1 MTALFWGGTV
11 PKNKVHIIGVAPG
24 GASSLTSQARR
35 LVNRAEIV
43 FGGKRL
49 LALFPSLTGEK
60 ITIRNNLDEVT
71 ELIKGNIGQKRM
83 VVLAS
88 GDPNFYGI
96 ASYITGKL
104 GKDIVEIIPNM
115 SAMQVAFARIK
126 ESWEDAALVSVHSR
140 LIEDIVETVRSNHKV
155 GIFTDDEHTPGE
167 IARVLLEHGVDG
179 YQAYVCQ
186 NLGRKDEK
194 VVETDLHNLGEMRFS
209 PLNTLI
215 LLRVQPD
222 KPAGAPCPRWLGIPD
237 EEFYQRRPKEGLITK
252 QEVRAVSLAKMRLTD
267 ESILWD
273 IGAGS
278 GAVSI
283 EASFLVRKGRIYA
296 IEKNDADVT
305 IIKKNVQKFHA
316 SNVEVVQTFA
326 PDGLDELPEPTAVFI
341 GGSGGRMKEILDF
354 VSHRLKPGGRIV
366 INIVALENLYAAVS
380 ALRARGFLPDVTLV
394 NVARSR
400 EISNF
405 TRLEAL
411 NPVFVVTASKK
422 EVRG

>member
-1 MTALFWGGTV
+1 M
-11 PKNKVHIIGVAPG
+11 PKDKVHIIGVAPD
-24 GASSLTSQARR
+24 GASSLLPEARR

-43 FGGKRL
+43 VGGKRL
-49 LALFPSLTGEK
+49 LDMFPSLAGEK
-60 ITIRNNLDEVT
+60 IAIGNNLAEVT
-71 ELIKGNIGQKRM
+71 DLIKRNLGHKRI

-88 GDPNFYGI
+88 GDPDFFGI
-96 ASYITGKL
+96 ASYLTDKL
-104 GKDIVEIIPNM
+104 GKDMVDIIPNV

-126 ESWEDAALVSVHSR
+126 ESWENAVFASVHSR
-140 LIEDIVETVRSNHKV
+140 PIEDIVETVRSNDKI
-155 GIFTDDEHTPGE
+155 GIFTDDEHTPGK

-179 YQAYVCQ
+179 YRAYVCQ
-186 NLGRKDEK
+186 DLGGKGEK
-194 VVETDLHNLGEMRFS
+194 VIETDLPGLCQTKAS
-209 PLNTLI
+209 PLNILI
-215 LLRVQPD
+215 LLRVQPK
-222 KPAGAPCPRWLGIPD
+222 KPAAALRPRWLGIPD
-237 EEFYQRRPKEGLITK
+237 EEFHQRKPKAGLITK

-267 ESILWD
+267 DSVLWD

-283 EASFLVRKGRIYA
+283 EASFIVRKGRIYA
-296 IEKNDADVT
+296 IEKNDTDVA
-305 IIKKNVQKFHA
+305 IIKKNLRKFQA
-316 SNVEVVQTFA
+316 PNVEVVQAFA
-326 PDGLDELPEPTAVFI
+326 PDGLGKLPDPTAVFI
-341 GGSGGRMKEILDF
+341 GGSGGRMEEILDF

-366 INIVALENLYAAVS
+366 INIVALENLSAAVN
-380 ALRARGFLPDVTLV
+380 ALKARGFVPDVTLV